1 MHLKNEMSAADKFK
15 ILFKNPQKL
24 LLCQATELERIN
36 VSNRNHLREYH
47 ISFIER
53 LYNHYVIKKLNK
65 KQLIN

>member
-1 MHLKNEMSAADKFK
+1 MYATDKFK
-15 ILFKNPQKL
+15 VLFKNPQKL

-53 LYNHYVIKKLNK
+53 LDKHYIVKKLNK
-65 KQLIN
+65 KQLINQ